1 MWIINCAYFRRNL
14 YCEYIKILK
23 CRTKCKK
30 GELNQWLAVF
40 TIDQKWSWYKIKW
53 IEKMKIIQI
62 LESIYLSKTIKQFN
76 SSYLEYLVNW

>member
-1 MWIINCAYFRRNL
+1 M
-14 YCEYIKILK
+14 K

-53 IEKMKIIQI
+53 IEKMKIIEI
-62 LESIYLSKTIKQFN
+62 LESIYLKRLNN
-76 SSYLEYLVNW
+76 SIVVI